1 MTRDGVELTNKG
13 VGGQIHDGSM
23 KNFIIISTARPRPHQ
38 GWQAGSG
45 ELIIRYRE
53 SLFKIWV
60 IGNGEHPTRRRDR
73 CGGVAIHEERA
84 HEARAGARVGS
95 TTARFGQ

>member
-1 MTRDGVELTNKG
+1 MTAEVVSSLRLKTEAFDFELPREA
-13 VGGQIHDGSM
+13 IA
-23 KNFIIISTARPRPHQ
+23 ARPAAPRD
-38 GWQAGSG
+38 A
-45 ELIIRYRE
+45 
-53 SLFKIWV
+53 V